1 MHCSFPSTHYL
12 GYCTYGRPSL
22 GFGCVS
28 VFYFVIFGRY
38 KFAKQLRN
46 ISRQAL
52 RSSEACSI
60 LRVLPFGVWTFC
72 CCWHIGFPSDFPS
85 WSVMWLTIVYWFIIY
100 TLIMLTTAH
109 ADRGRPTLKDDE
121 RFRQVLVR
129 DLQDKLSITVLLCPL
144 TAPLEIRSRSKRL
157 SRRLVFF

>member
-1 MHCSFPSTHYL
+1 
-12 GYCTYGRPSL
+12 
-22 GFGCVS
+22 
-28 VFYFVIFGRY
+28 
-38 KFAKQLRN
+38 
-46 ISRQAL
+46 
-52 RSSEACSI
+52 
-60 LRVLPFGVWTFC
+60 
-72 CCWHIGFPSDFPS
+72 
-85 WSVMWLTIVYWFIIY
+85 
-100 TLIMLTTAH
+100 MLTTAH